1 MGVASLEILRDLS
14 IGLGIILSLI
24 SLLNLYHGFKK
35 KYFKKIIEEFTQ
47 DLIEVNRQQNS
58 DIEKIKEITERIPQ
72 DLELLKDAERQQLR
86 NSIKNIYYKYVNEKR
101 IPIYERKTADAM
113 YILYSEGLH
122 SNSFITLLYKE
133 ICKWEIDSTT
143 NKDFIDLDN

>member
-1 MGVASLEILRDLS
+1 MGVASLEIAKNLS
-14 IGLGIILSLI
+14 ILLGIIFSVI
-24 SLLNLYHGFKK
+24 SLLNLYFGFRKK
-35 KYFKKIIEEFTQ
+35 FFKKIIEEFTQ
-47 DLIEVNRQQNS
+47 DLIKVNRQQNS

-122 SNSFITLLYKE
+122 SNSFITLIYNE
-133 ICKWEIDSTT
+133 ICKWEIDSTI

>member
-1 MGVASLEILRDLS
+1 MGVISLDILRDLS

-24 SLLNLYHGFKK
+24 SLLNLYYGFRKN
-35 KYFKKIIEEFTQ
+35 YFKKIIEEVTQ
-47 DLIEVNRQQNS
+47 DLIKVNCQQNS
-58 DIEKIKEITERIPQ
+58 DIEKIKEITEQIPK
-72 DLELLKDAERQQLR
+72 DLELLKDAERQQIR
-86 NSIKNIYYKYVNEKR
+86 NSIKNIYYKYVAEKR

-133 ICKWEIDSTT
+133 ICKWEIDSTS
-143 NKDFIDLDN
+143 NKDFIDPDN